1 VCAARTSWVEA
12 GAEVAFDARL
22 RFLPLSR
29 YPSLMASTLDRD
41 KLHDALD
48 DAVVVIDEQEL
59 EESRQDPRVH
69 ELFARSDALLAELDA
84 ERANF

>member
-1 VCAARTSWVEA
+1 
-12 GAEVAFDARL
+12 
-22 RFLPLSR
+22 
-29 YPSLMASTLDRD
+29 MASTLDRD

-59 EESRQDPRVH
+59 AESRQDPRVH
-69 ELFARSDALLAELDA
+69 ELFARGDALFAELDA